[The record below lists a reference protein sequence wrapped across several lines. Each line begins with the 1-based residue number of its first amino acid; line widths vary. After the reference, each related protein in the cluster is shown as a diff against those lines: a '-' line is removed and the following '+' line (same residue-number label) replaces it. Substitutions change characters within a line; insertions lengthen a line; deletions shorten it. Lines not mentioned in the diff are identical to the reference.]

1 MYTLCAADAFAAH
14 SICFLGV
21 LHELLLLDHGSCFAV
36 VLAAVIETTVT
47 RNDD

>member
-1 MYTLCAADAFAAH
+1 MSYFYWIMA
-14 SICFLGV
+14 LG
-21 LHELLLLDHGSCFAV
+21 LAV

>member
-1 MYTLCAADAFAAH
+1 MFKLCAADASAAH